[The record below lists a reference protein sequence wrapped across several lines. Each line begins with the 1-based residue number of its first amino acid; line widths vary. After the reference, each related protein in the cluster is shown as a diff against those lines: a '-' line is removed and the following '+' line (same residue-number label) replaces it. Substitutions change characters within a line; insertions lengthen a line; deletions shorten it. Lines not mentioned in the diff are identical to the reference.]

1 MLKRTRL
8 AILGMIALVV
18 APALFFT
25 SCEELPFDIPLT
37 QSEVAAGLREALKV
51 SSDTSV
57 NYASKQDGYYGNL
70 AIRILLPPEVAT
82 AQSYIN
88 RIPGGL
94 GTTLTNE
101 LMLKLN
107 RAAEDAA
114 DKATPILID
123 AITNI
128 TISDAL
134 SILNGTDSA
143 ATLYLKANTYT
154 SLKTAFKPDI
164 ETSLQTV
171 GAQQAYSSLTTN
183 YNTYVVP
190 IPFLNAP
197 SINTDLADYTTGKAL
212 DGLFHY
218 IAKEEEK
225 IRRDPLHRVTDILK
239 RVFGNND

>member
-1 MLKRTRL
+1 MFKQIRL
-8 AILGMIALVV
+8 AVLGMAFLLIGQLF
-18 APALFFT
+18 FFT
-25 SCEELPFDIPLT
+25 SCDELPFDLPV
-37 QSEVAAGLREALKV
+37 SESEIADGLREALKV

-57 NYASKQDGYYGNL
+57 NKASKEDGYYGNL
-70 AIRILLPPEVAT
+70 AVRILLPPEIAT
-82 AQSYIN
+82 AQSYID

-94 GTTLTNE
+94 GSTLTNE
-101 LMLKLN
+101 LMIKLN

-128 TISDAL
+128 TITDAL

-143 ATLYLKANTYT
+143 ATVYLKAQTYT
-154 SLKTAFKPDI
+154 SLKTAFKPTI

-171 GAQQAYSSLTTN
+171 GAQQAYSTLTTN
-183 YNTYVVP
+183 YNNYVVP

-197 SINTDLADYTTGKAL
+197 SINTDLADYTTGRAL

-218 IAKEEEK
+218 VKLEEEK
-225 IRRDPLHRVTDILK
+225 IRKDPLHRVTDLLK
-239 RVFGNND
+239 RVFGQND

>member
-1 MLKRTRL
+1 MFKNTRL
-8 AILGMIALVV
+8 AVLGLAILLIA
-18 APALFFT
+18 PTLFFT
-25 SCEELPFDIPLT
+25 SCEELPFKIPV
-37 QSEVAAGLREALKV
+37 SESEIADGLREALKV

-57 NYASKQDGYYGNL
+57 NQASQQDGYYANL
-70 AIRILLPPEVAT
+70 AVRILLPPEVAT
-82 AQSYIN
+82 AQSYID

-101 LMLKLN
+101 LMIKLN

-114 DKATPILID
+114 NKATPILID

-134 SILNGTDSA
+134 SILNGSDSA
-143 ATLYLKANTYT
+143 ATIYLKTSTYA
-154 SLKTAFKPDI
+154 SLKTAFRPTI

-171 GAQQAYSSLTTN
+171 GAQQAYSTLTSN

-218 IAKEEEK
+218 VKLEEEK
-225 IRRDPLHRVTDILK
+225 IRKDPLHRVTDILR
-239 RVFGNND
+239 RVFGQND

>member
-1 MLKRTRL
+1 MRLMALGVMML
-8 AILGMIALVV
+8 LVS
-18 APALFFT
+18 PLFFFT
-25 SCEELPFDIPLT
+25 SCEDLPFDIPVS

-57 NYASKQDGYYGNL
+57 NQASKEDGFYGNL
-70 AIRILLPPEVAT
+70 AVRILLPPEVAT
-82 AQSYIN
+82 AQSYID

-101 LMLKLN
+101 LMIKLN

-114 DKATPILID
+114 EKATPILID

-128 TISDAL
+128 TINDAL
-134 SILNGTDSA
+134 SILNGSDSA
-143 ATLYLKANTYT
+143 ATVYLKSSTFV
-154 SLKTAFKPDI
+154 SLKTAFQPDI
-164 ETSLQTV
+164 ENSLQTV
-171 GAQQAYSSLTTN
+171 GAQQAYSTLTSN

-218 IAKEEEK
+218 IALEEEK
-225 IRRDPLHRVTDILK
+225 IRKDPLHRVTDLLK
-239 RVFGNND
+239 RVFGQND